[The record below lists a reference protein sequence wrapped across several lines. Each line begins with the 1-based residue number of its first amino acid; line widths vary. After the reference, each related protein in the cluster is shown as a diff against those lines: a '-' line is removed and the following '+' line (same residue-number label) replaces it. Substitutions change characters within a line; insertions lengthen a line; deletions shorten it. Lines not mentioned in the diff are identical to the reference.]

1 MLIQLTYSATL
12 TWVKNAKALQCHPE
26 IIVLESPDILKYLFW
41 GKHSRGSTF
50 SMPHLTSSMHHR
62 HVLARLTDFG
72 HLVKIDKNIPHK
84 MAHLRFSLG
93 SQFYSDPNG
102 KKMLSSRHF
111 TQANFPTDLAT
122 GISLYDIMHEVTEH
136 LEWVT
141 ALSCSTQEMAAATIA
156 ADTISCLLTL
166 AFPQSNQW

>member
-1 MLIQLTYSATL
+1 
-12 TWVKNAKALQCHPE
+12 
-26 IIVLESPDILKYLFW
+26 
-41 GKHSRGSTF
+41 
-50 SMPHLTSSMHHR
+50 MPHLTSSMHHR

-84 MAHLRFSLG
+84 MAHLRFPLG

-122 GISLYDIMHEVTEH
+122 GIALYDIMCEATEH
-136 LEWVT
+136 LEWVN
-141 ALSCSTQEMAAATIA
+141 ALSCSTQA
-156 ADTISCLLTL
+156 ADTISCPLAL